1 MTTPQPSPPRDG
13 EMEYQE
19 HSAGGEL
26 ADGKENFLNE
36 NDHLD
41 EKDERDEN
49 EEITADQPVVP
60 PQNTELNLTR
70 TISEMYSVF
79 TTGQKRWIIYFPA
92 LSSLSQQLGVTT
104 ELINLTITS
113 YMIFQ
118 ALAPTF
124 FGELADTLGRRP
136 VYLILFTIYL
146 CANIGLALQ
155 RSYAALLI
163 LRMLQSTGSSGVI
176 ALANGVVADISHA
189 GERGVYM
196 GAVQVGAMLGPAIG
210 PVIGGVLDSELG
222 WWWIFWLLAILAA
235 VYIILMAIVFPETG
249 RKVVG
254 NGSIPPKG
262 INASF
267 LQLMRARNSPPDGPA
282 PAKRPPFR
290 FPNPL
295 ASVRLIFQ
303 KDMALV
309 LFANSILYTAFYTVM
324 ASLPTLFEEI
334 YGFDSLQVG
343 LCYLP
348 FGVGAA
354 LACVV
359 AGKIVDRDYRITAAE
374 LGVVMD
380 KKRGEDMK
388 KFPIEKARLRSI
400 FWILGLY
407 VVTFIAYGWVLWKET
422 NLAAPLVLQFILGI
436 VGTGAFTILSTL
448 VVDLYP
454 AKPSSATACNNL
466 VRCLMGAGGTAAI
479 ESMIKAMGRGWCF
492 TFVGLVC
499 AAMAPLLW
507 LERSRGMEWRVA
519 RLDKEKAQADAL
531 KAAKNAA

>member
-1 MTTPQPSPPRDG
+1 
-13 EMEYQE
+13 
-19 HSAGGEL
+19 
-26 ADGKENFLNE
+26 
-36 NDHLD
+36 
-41 EKDERDEN
+41 
-49 EEITADQPVVP
+49 
-60 PQNTELNLTR
+60 
-70 TISEMYSVF
+70 
-79 TTGQKRWIIYFPA
+79 
-92 LSSLSQQLGVTT
+92 
-104 ELINLTITS
+104 
-113 YMIFQ
+113 MIFQ

-222 WWWIFWLLAILAA
+222 WWWIFWLLAILAG
-235 VYIILMAIVFPETG
+235 VYITLMAIFFPETG

-267 LQLMRARNSPPDGPA
+267 LQLMRARNAPPSGPA

-295 ASVRLIFQ
+295 ASVRLILQ

-354 LACVV
+354 VACVV

-422 NLAAPLVLQFILGI
+422 VSSLFCSVE
-436 VGTGAFTILSTL
+436 VTT
-448 VVDLYP
+448 YP
-454 AKPSSATACNNL
+454 TP
-466 VRCLMGAGGTAAI
+466 
-479 ESMIKAMGRGWCF
+479 
-492 TFVGLVC
+492 
-499 AAMAPLLW
+499 
-507 LERSRGMEWRVA
+507 
-519 RLDKEKAQADAL
+519 RLR
-531 KAAKNAA
+531 